1 MGMMSAQ
8 TVAVVEDDLAVRH
21 SLSFLLESA
30 GIEALTFSS
39 GELFL
44 KSADARAFGCL
55 VADIRMPGMSGIEL
69 LRLCRAKRPN
79 LPIILI
85 TAHADIDLAVEAMK
99 LGAVDFL
106 RKPCEDERFLEAVRT
121 ALVRLPD
128 DGLDIGDVLE
138 RVRLLSEREREVLAC
153 MIKGSPNKI
162 IAQELGISVR
172 TVEVHRGRV
181 IAKMAARNAA
191 DLVRMVMVAKGAACC
206 IPTQFN

>member
-1 MGMMSAQ
+1 MNTR
-8 TVAVVEDDLAVRH
+8 TVAVVEDDFAVRH

-44 KSADARAFGCL
+44 KSADARAFSCV

-69 LRLCRAKRPN
+69 LHLCRAARPN

-85 TAHADIDLAVEAMK
+85 TAHADLDIAVEAMK

-106 RKPCEDERFLEAVRT
+106 KKPCADDRFLEAVRT
-121 ALVRLPD
+121 AIARLPD
-128 DGLDIGDVLE
+128 DKSDVPDVHE
-138 RVRLLSEREREVLAC
+138 RLRHLSDREREVLAC
-153 MIKGSPNKI
+153 MIKGSPNKT
-162 IAQELGISVR
+162 IASELGISVR

-181 IAKMAARNAA
+181 IAKMGARNAA
-191 DLVRMVMVAKGAACC
+191 DLVRMIMIANGAACC
-206 IPTQFN
+206 IPTSFN

>member
-1 MGMMSAQ
+1 MTTPR
-8 TVAVVEDDLAVRH
+8 TVAVVEDDFAVRH

-30 GIEALTFSS
+30 GLEALTFSS

-55 VADIRMPGMSGIEL
+55 VADVRMPGMSGMEL
-69 LRLCRAKRPN
+69 LHRCRAARPA

-99 LGAVDFL
+99 LGAIDFL
-106 RKPCEDERFLEAVRT
+106 RKPCRDDRFLEAVRT
-121 ALVRLPD
+121 ALARLPEEETD
-128 DGLDIGDVLE
+128 AG
-138 RVRLLSEREREVLAC
+138 RVSEKMSLLSEREREVLAC
-153 MIKGSPNKI
+153 MVKGSPNKT
-162 IAQELGISVR
+162 IANQLGISVR

-181 IAKMAARNAA
+181 ITKMGARNAA

-206 IPTQFN
+206 LPPSLN

>member
-1 MGMMSAQ
+1 MSTR
-8 TVAVVEDDLAVRH
+8 TVAVVEDDFAVRH

-44 KSADARAFGCL
+44 KSADARAFSCV

-69 LRLCRAKRPN
+69 LHLCRAARPN

-85 TAHADIDLAVEAMK
+85 TAHADLDIAVEAMK

-106 RKPCEDERFLEAVRT
+106 KKPCADDRFLEAVRT
-121 ALVRLPD
+121 AIARLPD
-128 DGLDIGDVLE
+128 DRSDIPDVHE
-138 RVRLLSEREREVLAC
+138 RLRHLSDREREVLAC
-153 MIKGSPNKI
+153 MIKGSPNKT
-162 IAQELGISVR
+162 IASELGISVR

-181 IAKMAARNAA
+181 IAKMGARNAA
-191 DLVRMVMVAKGAACC
+191 DLVRMIMIANGAACC
-206 IPTQFN
+206 IPTSFN

>member
-1 MGMMSAQ
+1 MRNAL
-8 TVAVVEDDLAVRH
+8 TVAVVEDDFAVRH

-55 VADIRMPGMSGIEL
+55 VADVRMPGMSGIEL
-69 LRLCRAKRPN
+69 LNRCRTARPN

-85 TAHADIDLAVEAMK
+85 TAHADLDLAVEAMK

-106 RKPCEDERFLEAVRT
+106 RKPCQDDRFLEAVRT
-121 ALVRLPD
+121 ALARIPEDEADVPD
-128 DGLDIGDVLE
+128 VQEKMG
-138 RVRLLSEREREVLAC
+138 LLSEREREVLAC
-153 MIKGSPNKI
+153 MVKGSPNKT
-162 IAQELGISVR
+162 IAKELGISVR

-181 IAKMAARNAA
+181 IAKMGARNAA
-191 DLVRMVMVAKGAACC
+191 DLVRLVMLAKGAAARL
-206 IPTQFN
+206 PPSLN